1 MSQTNIDPELLITL
15 IEIRPILW
23 DKTLENYKDNNLRTA
38 AWREVCIVLRE
49 DFQEL
54 EEKERQSYA
63 KMVVKKWNQIR
74 DSWKRSLN
82 AKKKI
87 NKSGSAAVNTKK
99 YCYHDQL
106 LFLKKNMD
114 PAETQDSGGN
124 KAADIEEGDTEN
136 PIQNEESENE
146 PIIGSPGQENP
157 AGGAKR
163 LKRSVLPRLR
173 LSVMDQKMASFIDH
187 QMKSQPNTQNE
198 DRNLSF
204 FKSLLP
210 TLASLNDDQILQFQ
224 AGVISLL
231 QNIKSRNFNQWP
243 SQQPSTFNNSYQSAG
258 YFTPHYSVQ
267 SSPSA
272 QSVESQSSDFP
283 DFTNI

>member
-1 MSQTNIDPELLITL
+1 
-15 IEIRPILW
+15 
-23 DKTLENYKDNNLRTA
+23 
-38 AWREVCIVLRE
+38 
-49 DFQEL
+49 
-54 EEKERQSYA
+54 
-63 KMVVKKWNQIR
+63 MVVKKWNQIR

-82 AKKKI
+82 TKKKI

-106 LFLKKNMD
+106 LFLKKIMD

-124 KAADIEEGDTEN
+124 KPTNIEEGDTEN

-146 PIIGSPGQENP
+146 LTIGHESPGQENP

-163 LKRSVLPRLR
+163 LKRSVLPRQR

-204 FKSLLP
+204 FRSLLP

-231 QNIKSRNFNQWP
+231 QNIKSRNFSQWS
-243 SQQPSTFNNSYQSAG
+243 SQQPPTPNYSYQSAG